1 MQQYL
6 AQWVARDDH
15 IAETAPVRHP
25 ERWHFH
31 DQYMDWYRTFTRR
44 WISRRG
50 AVHEAVVDGL
60 EHLWITLGA
69 QQQLGPAD
77 TDTFRETVRSMM
89 HATGGMA
96 RRIDDP
102 ANMPAFAPLGP
113 THTSWDLEAE
123 DPLEQPAPPAAQR
136 PRHHRH
142 CSSFFITSILCSI
155 SLMYPSF
162 KLSLAVVATS
172 SSAISASFLASNS
185 ASFSR
190 IVAFISHLTEFSAAT
205 TSNFLSNLHLHL
217 GHAKYLSNL
226 GVINLDARI
235 PQSHFTS
242 GPL

>member
-6 AQWVARDDH
+6 AQWDARDDH

-136 PRHHRH
+136 PRHHRPR
-142 CSSFFITSILCSI
+142 SIPRPYQAALPAQQP
-155 SLMYPSF
+155 YQPYQQPSF
-162 KLSLAVVATS
+162 QHTPYQPSQQPS
-172 SSAISASFLASNS
+172 QQPYQQPYS
-185 ASFSR
+185 
-190 IVAFISHLTEFSAAT
+190 FISFIRV
-205 TSNFLSNLHLHL
+205 LHRKCHL
-217 GHAKYLSNL
+217 GHLTML
-226 GVINLDARI
+226 TLTPRRI
-235 PQSHFTS
+235 
-242 GPL
+242 